1 MNKIQLTDVIF
12 VDDEYSLKYPH
23 MIHRHENF
31 LELLYIA
38 AESGRYIVGN
48 YEYAVTAGDFVICNA
63 TIPHGEDPFQEHCI
77 QTYCLV
83 FSGVKLDNLPTG
95 HMVAENQRPILS
107 LGKENFVAN
116 LLPDI
121 YKMFHGKKNYYE
133 VCRHLAMGIFFM
145 LREKIAERDKN
156 LKPTKQKRERLMY
169 RIMDYINEHYAE
181 PLTLKKISEA
191 VYISEAHLSHYFKK
205 DAGLSPMQYMMQRRI
220 GEAQSKLIETSQP
233 IQDIGEELGFVSSAH
248 FSKMFKK
255 YVGIT
260 PKEYRSH
267 FSGRRERK

>member
-1 MNKIQLTDVIF
+1 MNNLIHLEDVIF
-12 VDDEYSLKYPH
+12 VDDEYSFKHPH
-23 MIHRHENF
+23 MIHRHEKF

-38 AESGRYIVGN
+38 QESGRYIVGD

-63 TIPHGEDPFQEHCI
+63 NVPHGEDLFQEHRI

-83 FSGVKLDNLPTG
+83 LSGTDFALAS
-95 HMVAENQRPILS
+95 HQRPIFS
-107 LGKENFVAN
+107 PGKDNFVSS
-116 LLPDI
+116 LLPEI
-121 YKMFHGKKNYYE
+121 YKMFHAKKNYYE
-133 VCRHLAMGIFFM
+133 ICRHLAAGIFFM
-145 LREKIAERDKN
+145 LREKISERDKN
-156 LKPTKQKRERLMY
+156 LTPTKQKRERLMY
-169 RIMDYINEHYAE
+169 RITDYINEHYAE

-191 VYISEAHLSHYFKK
+191 VFISEAHLSHCFKK
-205 DAGLSPMQYMMQRRI
+205 DAGLSPMQYLMQRRI

-260 PKEYRSH
+260 PKEYRAH
-267 FSGRRERK
+267 FSKRRERN

>member
-1 MNKIQLTDVIF
+1 MINRIQLEDVIF
-12 VDDEYSLKYPH
+12 VDDEYSLKPPH
-23 MIHRHENF
+23 MIHRHKNF
-31 LELLYIA
+31 LEL
-38 AESGRYIVGN
+38 
-48 YEYAVTAGDFVICNA
+48 
-63 TIPHGEDPFQEHCI
+63 QEHRI

-83 FSGVKLDNLPTG
+83 FSGVQLENLPAG
-95 HMVAENQRPILS
+95 HMVAQNHRPILS

-121 YKMFHGKKNYYE
+121 YKMFHAKKNFYE
-133 VCRHLAMGIFFM
+133 ACRHLAVGIFFM
-145 LREKIAERDKN
+145 LREKISEHDEN
-156 LKPTKQKRERLMY
+156 LTPTKQKREHLTY

-191 VYISEAHLSHYFKK
+191 VYISEA
-205 DAGLSPMQYMMQRRI
+205 
-220 GEAQSKLIETSQP
+220 QSKLIEAAQP

-267 FSGRRERK
+267 FLSRREGK

>member
-1 MNKIQLTDVIF
+1 ML
-12 VDDEYSLKYPH
+12 
-23 MIHRHENF
+23 
-31 LELLYIA
+31 
-38 AESGRYIVGN
+38 
-48 YEYAVTAGDFVICNA
+48 
-63 TIPHGEDPFQEHCI
+63 
-77 QTYCLV
+77 
-83 FSGVKLDNLPTG
+83 SGVKLEL
-95 HMVAENQRPILS
+95 AENKRPIIS
-107 LGKENFVAN
+107 LGKENFVAD
-116 LLPDI
+116 LLPEI
-121 YKMFHGKKNYYE
+121 YKMFHAKKNYYE
-133 VCRHLAMGIFFM
+133 VCRHLALGIFFM
-145 LREKIAERDKN
+145 LREKIAERDEN
-156 LKPTKQKRERLMY
+156 LTPTKQKRERLTY

-191 VYISEAHLSHYFKK
+191 VYISEAHLSHCFKK

-267 FSGRRERK
+267 FSKRREKI